1 MWKSIASNFLTVFIV
16 GLFVLGGLIG
26 WGQSQYKSE
35 GPLESA
41 VFFEVP
47 RGASLR
53 SVSEKLAA
61 QGAITNASIF
71 RIGAEYSDMASK
83 LKFGNYE
90 LPAGAS
96 MAEIIDIVT
105 AGGPSTFRYVATYV
119 IRNTGGELRFRE
131 RTPGTGE
138 EVVLAEF
145 KAGEPLPEAYTEA
158 VAAELPIIYR
168 LAVAEGLTSW
178 QVVEGLKGADFLEG
192 EVGELPAEGS
202 LAPDTY
208 EVKRGAVRGEIL
220 DRMAEAQVRILDEAW
235 ANRADGLPLETKEEA
250 LVLASIV
257 EKETGLAEE
266 RRQVASVFVN
276 RLNQGM
282 KLQTDPTVIYGITNG
297 EGNGL
302 GRGIRQSELR
312 ARNAYNTY
320 VIPALPPGPIANP
333 GKLAI
338 EAALNPDETP
348 YIFFVAD
355 GTGGH
360 AFAVTIAEHNANVAE
375 WRKIEAERNANN

>member
-1 MWKSIASNFLTVFIV
+1 MWKSIASNFLTVLIV
-16 GLFVLGGLIG
+16 ALFAAGGVIG

-35 GPLESA
+35 GPLTQSI
-41 VFFEVP
+41 FFEVP

-53 SVSEKLAA
+53 SVSEKLEA
-61 QGAITNASIF
+61 QGAVSNAAIF
-71 RIGAEYSDMASK
+71 RVGSEYAGKAQD

-90 LPAGAS
+90 IPAGAS

-105 AGGPSTFRYVATYV
+105 AGGPSTFRFVATYL
-119 IRNTGGELRFRE
+119 IRNNGAELRFRE

-145 KAGEPLPEAYTEA
+145 KAGEPLPAAYTDA
-158 VAAELPIIYR
+158 VVAETPIVYR
-168 LAVAEGLTSW
+168 VSVAEGLTSW
-178 QVVEGLKGADFLEG
+178 QIVEGLKGADFLEG
-192 EVGELPAEGS
+192 EVPEVPAEGA

-208 EVKRGAVRGEIL
+208 EVSRGANRGEIL
-220 DRMAEAQVRILDEAW
+220 ERMAAAQTRILDAAWEA
-235 ANRADGLPLETKEEA
+235 RADGLPLESKEEA
-250 LVLASIV
+250 LILASIV
-257 EKETGLAEE
+257 EKETGVPEE
-266 RRQVASVFVN
+266 RRQVASVFIN

-282 KLQTDPTVIYGITNG
+282 RLQTDPTVIYGITLG

-312 ARNAYNTY
+312 RRTPYNTY
-320 VIPALPPGPIANP
+320 VIDGLPPTPIANP
-333 GKLAI
+333 GRLAI
-338 EAALNPDETP
+338 EAALNPDDTP

-360 AFAVTIAEHNANVAE
+360 AFAVTIADHNRNVAE